1 MDGFWLSIRVN
12 LISNA
17 ERGEYVR
24 LLVLGN
30 IYTFVDVLKTSHLPV
45 IRKSLLIPDL
55 DKEVFQRFQYSQVS
69 VF

>member
-12 LISNA
+12 LILNV

-24 LLVLGN
+24 LIVLGN
-30 IYTFVDVLKTSHLPV
+30 IYTFVDTSHLPV

-55 DKEVFQRFQYSQVS
+55 DKEIFQRFQYSQVS